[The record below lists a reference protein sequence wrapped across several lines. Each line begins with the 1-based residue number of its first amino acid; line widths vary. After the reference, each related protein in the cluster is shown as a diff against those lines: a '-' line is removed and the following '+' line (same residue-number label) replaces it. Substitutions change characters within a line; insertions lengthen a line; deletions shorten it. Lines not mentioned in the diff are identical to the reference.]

1 MGGDTA
7 YARDLNKVSLA
18 IRIEDELDKLINMFS
33 HAREALENE
42 MNSGLGAKRL
52 ALSEKDVKKLKEL
65 TVGMNSLVE
74 SKIRYDKSR
83 KALAEVMTPNEERR
97 AVVTYIRSLSY
108 EARAELRALLIEHKI
123 WPYSRCAHGEDTREG
138 TDPVL

>member
-7 YARDLNKVSLA
+7 YARDYTKSNLA

-42 MNSGLGAKRL
+42 MNSGLGSKRL

-83 KALAEVMTPNEERR
+83 KAMAEVMTPAEERK
-97 AVVTYIRSLSY
+97 AVVTYIRSLSV
-108 EARAELRALLIEHKI
+108 EDKATLRRQLVEYGI
-123 WPYSRCAHGEDTREG
+123 WPFSRCEHGESTN
-138 TDPVL
+138 PSP

>member
-7 YARDLNKVSLA
+7 YARDYTKTNLA

-83 KALAEVMTPNEERR
+83 KAMAEVMTPAEERK

-108 EARAELRALLIEHKI
+108 EDQRALRAQLIEYKI
-123 WPYSRCAHGEDTREG
+123 WPYSRCEHGESTNSG
-138 TDPVL
+138 A

>member
-7 YARDLNKVSLA
+7 YARDYNRTLA
-18 IRIEDELDKLINMFS
+18 VRIEDELDKLINMFS

-83 KALAEVMTPNEERR
+83 KALAEIMTPHEERR
-97 AVVTYIRSLSY
+97 AVVQYIKSLSY
-108 EARAELRALLIEHKI
+108 EDQRTLRKELIEHKI
-123 WPYSRCAHGEDTREG
+123 WPYSRCAHGEVTNEG
-138 TDPVL
+138 SNPVL